1 MLFCKFFKEK
11 VEDVAL
17 LVAFFKLNTLLHSNS
32 ISLFNRKN
40 FVEIKD

>member
-17 LVAFFKLNTLLHSNS
+17 LVAFFKLNTLFLRNCL
-32 ISLFNRKN
+32 SLFIRMN
-40 FVEIKD
+40 FVEVNA